1 VGACDLAELC
11 DAANSTCP
19 PNAFVPNG
27 QPCSIDGASICDG
40 LGVCIPNGCGDHRTA
55 GGEQCDDGNHVDGDG
70 CDRNCTTTACG
81 NGIVTEGEQCDPP
94 ASQGGAPRCKND
106 CLLSVCGNGIVEA
119 GEACDGGVC
128 CTSGCTFRGPT
139 EPCGTET
146 RVCHQ
151 QPTCNGREATCPSD
165 PKLSDQGS
173 PCLDTTNACVI
184 GACQQATATCEL
196 HGRVCDANAKASKN
210 GTRKVKMKVRC
221 AANAESDCEAT
232 VFGVPL
238 LPGATAVTAAGTEPE
253 GEQISADL
261 APAQTR
267 KKAGRGGLRFR
278 TTLHLTLNERGRA
291 LLEAGDVRA
300 TVHVTIRRGGLTHRS
315 KQLLNLLRFR
325 R

>member
-1 VGACDLAELC
+1 
-11 DAANSTCP
+11 
-19 PNAFVPNG
+19 
-27 QPCSIDGASICDG
+27 
-40 LGVCIPNGCGDHRTA
+40 
-55 GGEQCDDGNHVDGDG
+55 
-70 CDRNCTTTACG
+70 
-81 NGIVTEGEQCDPP
+81 
-94 ASQGGAPRCKND
+94 
-106 CLLSVCGNGIVEA
+106 
-119 GEACDGGVC
+119 
-128 CTSGCTFRGPT
+128 
-139 EPCGTET
+139 
-146 RVCHQ
+146 
-151 QPTCNGREATCPSD
+151 
-165 PKLSDQGS
+165 
-173 PCLDTTNACVI
+173 
-184 GACQQATATCEL
+184 
-196 HGRVCDANAKASKN
+196 
-210 GTRKVKMKVRC
+210 MKVRC